1 MIRTTAVALAFTL
14 ATVST
19 AAMAHGSTKP
29 RHGGV
34 TQVSGEMVIEL
45 VRSANGID
53 VYVVEEDEPVAAAG
67 LDGKLTV
74 TAGGAKQAVALV
86 PGEGNRLS
94 APGLA
99 VPGEAKVVVA
109 LTGKADGAK
118 AFATFDVK

>member
-1 MIRTTAVALAFTL
+1 MKTISIALVFALAAVSTTAL
-14 ATVST
+14 
-19 AAMAHGSTKP
+19 AHGSTKP
-29 RHGGV
+29 RHGGI

-45 VRSANGID
+45 VRSASGVD

-67 LDGKLTV
+67 LDGRLTV
-74 TAGGAKQAVALV
+74 TAGNAKQAVALV
-86 PGEGNRLS
+86 PGDGNLLR

-99 VPGEAKVVVA
+99 VPSGAKVVVA

>member
-1 MIRTTAVALAFTL
+1 MIKAIITASALAL
-14 ATVST
+14 AALSS
-19 AAMAHGSTKP
+19 AAFAHGSTKP

-45 VRSANGID
+45 VRSAKGVD
-53 VYVVEEDEPVAAAG
+53 VYVVEEDEPVAATG
-67 LDGKLTV
+67 LDGKLTI
-74 TAGGAKQAVALV
+74 TAGGAKQAVVLA
-86 PGEGNRLS
+86 PGEGNLLS

-99 VPGEAKVVVA
+99 VPAGAKVVVA